1 MKKSINMFNLVSLK
15 PPGHFLVLKAYMV
28 AEIIRRKG
36 KNNPIMKFWSTP
48 EKNINLDQNI

>member
-1 MKKSINMFNLVSLK
+1 MFNLVSLK

-36 KNNPIMKFWSTP
+36 KNKPIMKFWSTP

>member
-1 MKKSINMFNLVSLK
+1 MINQEKEHKYVNLVSLK

-36 KNNPIMKFWSTP
+36 KNKPIMKFWSTP
-48 EKNINLDQNI
+48 EKKI

>member
-1 MKKSINMFNLVSLK
+1 MFNLVSLK

-28 AEIIRRKG
+28 AEIIKRKG

-48 EKNINLDQNI
+48 EKKYKFGPKYLKYS